1 LQPFFTD
8 NDGIG
13 EDPYSCRK
21 ISEFFP
27 RIVER
32 ELDFRQLEN
41 ALLAKIRVAKD
52 LQEKI
57 NYSTTNIEFPADYN
71 THLFK

>member
-1 LQPFFTD
+1 M
-8 NDGIG
+8 GIG
-13 EDPYSCRK
+13 EDPWSCRK

-32 ELDFRQLEN
+32 ELDFCQLEN